1 MNMKKFMTTLPA
13 EKLIF
18 WSRKQNIFK
27 KKPVHTMTSD
37 IQLTN
42 DELLRSVTYS

>member
-1 MNMKKFMTTLPA
+1 MNIKKFMTTLSVK
-13 EKLIF
+13 KLIF
-18 WSRKQNIFK
+18 CFIGANK
-27 KKPVHTMTSD
+27 KKQQSQHTITSD